1 MWPLSS
7 TQQTVLRDI
16 YWKCLQLKNKFN
28 GLNLLSGRKL
38 RSTLNLSWSSIM
50 ADHKI
55 NVIIQKLQ
63 TILSIYSQFSY
74 DCAFN
79 YKGFMQRKYT

>member
-1 MWPLSS
+1 
-7 TQQTVLRDI
+7 
-16 YWKCLQLKNKFN
+16 
-28 GLNLLSGRKL
+28 
-38 RSTLNLSWSSIM
+38 M

-79 YKGFMQRKYT
+79 YKGFYAKKIHMKFMVI